1 MTTKPK
7 SLSMATRAL
16 DLLRQRGRRLML
28 THTNAGGGGC
38 VYHVVPNGGHVE
50 PDVARRIIQREDVQP
65 FDSGLI
71 PGCPQSWR
79 LGPWR

>member
-7 SLSMATRAL
+7 SLSMVKVL
-16 DLLRQRGRRLML
+16 DLLRQRGKRLML
-28 THTNAGGGGC
+28 THTNVDGGGC
-38 VYHVVPNGGHVE
+38 VYHIAPGGGYVE
-50 PDVARRIIQREDVQP
+50 PDVARKIIEREDVQP
-65 FDSGLI
+65 LDSGLI